1 MTSKIKTIKNITCRM
16 CESTKFFKVINLG
29 NHPLVNSLIEKKK
42 IKFKDPVFPIELMQC
57 KKCKL
62 VQLTKIIDAEEIYKN
77 VDYLYFSSDMPSLK
91 KYFKD
96 YSLDLEKRF
105 LKKND
110 LVVEIGCN
118 DGIMLENFKNKYKI
132 LGVDPATNVV
142 LRTLKKGIPA
152 IPEFFTNNISSKI
165 SKEWGNAKLI
175 YANNCIAH
183 LNDLRDFMSG
193 IKNLLQK
200 KGVFVF
206 ECNYWGGM
214 VKNVNYSLI
223 YHDHFSY
230 FSLDTWIKFSKKY
243 KLNIFDAVVTP
254 AQGGSLRVF
263 LSKSRYKKTNRLKKL
278 IKEEKMSNLNTFKTS
293 TKYKENV
300 LNTANKLKNIVLN
313 LKKKGKKVAGYGAA
327 AKGMTILKCS
337 KIGNKLDYFVD
348 DSPAKQGY
356 FSPVDHVPIISRKK
370 AQNKLPDYFII
381 LAPNYSKEIIKKEKN
396 YLKNGGKI
404 IIPDKQIT
412 II

>member
-1 MTSKIKTIKNITCRM
+1 MNSKIKTIKNKICRM
-16 CESTKFFKVINLG
+16 CNNDKFFQIINLG
-29 NHPLVNSLIEKKK
+29 NHPLVNSLIEKNK

-91 KYFKD
+91 RYFQD
-96 YSLDLEKRF
+96 YSSELEKRF
-105 LKKND
+105 LKKKD

-118 DGIMLENFKNKYKI
+118 DGIMLENFKKKYKV

-142 LRTLKKGIPA
+142 LRTLKRNIPA
-152 IPEFFTNNISSKI
+152 IPEFFTNNISKKI
-165 SKEWGNAKLI
+165 SKEWGRAKLI

-183 LNDLRDFMSG
+183 LNDLRDFMNG
-193 IKNLLQK
+193 ITNLLEQ

-230 FSLDTWIKFSKKY
+230 FSLKAWVLFAKKY

-263 LSKSRYKKTNRLKKL
+263 LSKSKFKQTKRFKNLIDEERKDNLNSIKTSMQYKKD
-278 IKEEKMSNLNTFKTS
+278 
-293 TKYKENV
+293 V
-300 LNTANKLKNIVLN
+300 LNTANKLKNIILS
-313 LKKKGKKVAGYGAA
+313 LKKKGKKIAGYGAA

-337 KIGNKLDYFVD
+337 KIGDKLDYFVD

-356 FSPVDHVPIISRKK
+356 YSPVDHVPIISRNK
-370 AQNKLPDYFII
+370 AQSRLPDYFII
-381 LAPNYSKEIIKKEKN
+381 LAPNYSNEIIKKEKEF
-396 YLKNGGKI
+396 LKNGGKI
-404 IIPDKQIT
+404 IIPDKNIT
-412 II
+412 IV